1 MKRFVAAGA
10 LGVSVGL
17 RSQTAW
23 AVLSIARR
31 RGARSLF
38 AGACALGEFAAD
50 LSPRAPDRTAP
61 LPLIARVIGG
71 GRAAYAIGE
80 PGSRIGYAVVGGLAA
95 LGGAYLGL
103 AARRAAADAIGP
115 VPAATIED
123 AIAVALAAW
132 AVWNVPQ

>member
-1 MKRFVAAGA
+1 MKRFVAAAA

-71 GRAAYAIGE
+71 GRVAYAIGE

-95 LGGAYLGL
+95 LGGAYVGL

>member
-1 MKRFVAAGA
+1 MKRFVATTA

-61 LPLIARVIGG
+61 LPLIARVIIG
-71 GRAAYAIGE
+71 GRVAYAIGK
-80 PGSRIGYAVVGGLAA
+80 PGSRLGYAAVGGLAA
-95 LGGAYLGL
+95 LGGAYAGL
-103 AARRAAADAIGP
+103 AARNAAAEAIGP
-115 VPAATIED
+115 IPAAIIED

-132 AVWNVPQ
+132 AVWNVPK

>member
-1 MKRFVAAGA
+1 MKRFVAAAA

-71 GRAAYAIGE
+71 GRVAYAIGE

-95 LGGAYLGL
+95 LGGAYVGL

-123 AIAVALAAW
+123 AIAVVLAAW